1 MENLDIQGLA
11 KMISAG
17 ANLIY
22 VQTDKERRTEGIVVQ
37 AAQRLKG
44 MGSPLHMDL
53 H

>member
-11 KMISAG
+11 RMISAG

-22 VQTDKERRTEGIVVQ
+22 VQSDKERRTEAYCQPGCPAHQ
-37 AAQRLKG
+37 GDGR
-44 MGSPLHMDL
+44 PLHLDL